1 MARISL
7 LLSSFTA
14 TPFSRRNA
22 NPAKVSFLR
31 HQKRSIAIS
40 IASLKYLN
48 FLSKIEKKKKSPIVQ
63 LQTAVTW
70 QREFQKRL
78 LQYIAI

>member
-48 FLSKIEKKKKSPIVQ
+48 FLSKIELFFLDFESPIVQ

-78 LQYIAI
+78 LQ